1 MIDIVQEVFEQTI
14 GHALKVDE
22 VNLSGYTKSF
32 SYNVP
37 DPGHWL
43 PPAQNLD
50 AMRTEVR
57 EHLAH
62 LAHDVTVTIPSTS
75 EKGVTFTVIFLMDVP
90 EQQRASR
97 RR

>member
-22 VNLSGYTKSF
+22 VDLSGYTKSF